1 MVDNCANPKCGK
13 PLHYLRDG
21 KVFTFSVPRAPAGAG
36 SARLDHTEHYWLCG
50 DCSVSLTLERLPE
63 LGIKV
68 LPRYS
73 PASHRPAI
81 LGQPDVKRA
90 S

>member
-1 MVDNCANPKCGK
+1 MVDNCANPKCNK

-21 KVFTFSVPRAPAGAG
+21 RVFTFNVPGASVGANG
-36 SARLDHTEHYWLCG
+36 QRIPHIEHYWLCG
-50 DCSVSLTLERLPE
+50 DCAASMTLERIPE

-68 LPRYS
+68 FARQIPGS
-73 PASHRPAI
+73 
-81 LGQPDVKRA
+81 VKSVESAVRA